1 MEIKVQTMQRCT
13 LVTLSGEA
21 DHAAAPELEQT
32 LFDLIQAGSGN
43 LVINLRHVTYIS
55 SAGLRTLV
63 SAQVKARQRVPRGD
77 VVLSELSPVSKRTL
91 ELVGFHHLFASYET
105 DAEAVGSF

>member
-1 MEIKVQTMQRCT
+1 MEMQVQTLKRCT
-13 LVTLSGEA
+13 VVTLSGEA
-21 DHAAAPELEQT
+21 DHTAAPELERQ
-32 LFDLIQAGSGN
+32 LVDLIQAGSGN

-55 SAGLRTLV
+55 SAGLRAMI

-77 VVLSELSPVSKRTL
+77 IVLSELSPISRRTL
-91 ELVGFHHLFASYET
+91 ELVGFHHLFEFFES